1 MDVEIDMM
9 VPINKLDINAMILA
23 LRQWNCIVV
32 IELLEEILLNHEE
45 SSDESK

>member
-9 VPINKLDINAMILA
+9 VPINKLDIKAMILA